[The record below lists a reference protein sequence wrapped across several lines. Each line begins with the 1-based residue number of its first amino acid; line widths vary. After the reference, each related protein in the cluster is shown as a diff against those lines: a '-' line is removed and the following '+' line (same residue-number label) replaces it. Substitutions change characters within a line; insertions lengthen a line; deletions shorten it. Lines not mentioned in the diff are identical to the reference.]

1 MSEVWAIS
9 EIDFNHILDVRKK
22 IESELFNQLS
32 NRQKKRISSAEKA
45 LRSMLKSTQLDDLV
59 GELATAAV
67 YYEAGSK
74 PATFDPSSVP
84 HFTPLESKRGRPS
97 RPEVQALLVDVRNAI
112 NGAIKMSVGLYQ
124 NDGGSEG
131 IVLEVARIVACSV
144 YKPLSGDVRKQISK
158 ARKITPTF
166 GS

>member
-1 MSEVWAIS
+1 MSEVWAVTD
-9 EIDFNHILDVRKK
+9 IDCYHFDAVRNK
-22 IESELFNQLS
+22 IKNELINRLS
-32 NRQKKRISSAEKA
+32 NRQKKRVSSAEKA
-45 LRSMLKSTQLDDLV
+45 LRSMLKSTQFDDLV

-67 YYEAGSK
+67 VYEAGSK

-84 HFTPLESKRGRPS
+84 HFTPLQTKSGRPS

-112 NGAIKMSVGLYQ
+112 NCAIKMSVGLYQ
-124 NDGGSEG
+124 NDGGSQG

-144 YKPLSGDVRKQISK
+144 HKPLSGDVRKQISK

-166 GS
+166 GN

>member
-1 MSEVWAIS
+1 MSEVWAVFDI
-9 EIDFNHILDVRKK
+9 EFDHFDALRNK
-22 IESELFNQLS
+22 IENELVNQLS
-32 NRQKKRISSAEKA
+32 NRQNKRISSAEKA
-45 LRSMLKSTQLDDLV
+45 LRSVLKSTQLDDLV

-67 YYEAGSK
+67 CYEAGSK
-74 PATFDPSSVP
+74 PATFDPSSVR
-84 HFTPLESKRGRPS
+84 HFTPLESKRGRPP

-144 YKPLSGDVRKQISK
+144 HKPLSGDVRKQISK

>member
-1 MSEVWAIS
+1 MSEVWAVFDI
-9 EIDFNHILDVRKK
+9 ECDHFDAVRNK
-22 IESELFNQLS
+22 IKNELFNRLS
-32 NRQKKRISSAEKA
+32 NRQQKRIAAAEKA
-45 LRSMLKSTQLDDLV
+45 LRSMLKSTQIDDLV

-67 YYEAGSK
+67 CYAAGSK
-74 PATFDPSSVP
+74 PATFDLRSVP
-84 HFTPLESKRGRPS
+84 HFTALESKRGRPS

-144 YKPLSGDVRKQISK
+144 HKPLSGDVRKQISK
-158 ARKITPTF
+158 ARKVTPTF